1 MYMKDWVEKLD
12 DFIKM
17 SGSELLQNAG
27 RISHQEAKVKAELE
41 FEKYKEIRKDEL
53 SQVERDF
60 LESIKTTQKM
70 LEEKR

>member
-1 MYMKDWVEKLD
+1 MNDWVEKLD

-17 SGSELLQNAG
+17 NGSELLQNAG
-27 RISHQEAKVKAELE
+27 KISHEEAKVKAELE
-41 FEKYKEIRKDEL
+41 YEKYKELRKNEL

-60 LESIKTTQKM
+60 LESIKTAQKM

>member
-1 MYMKDWVEKLD
+1 MYMKDWIQKLD

-27 RISHQEAKVKAELE
+27 KITHVQAQIKAELE
-41 FEKYKEIRKDEL
+41 YEKYKEKNEL
-53 SQVERDF
+53 SKVEHDF
-60 LESIKTTQKM
+60 LESIKETQKL